1 LNCPKISFLIF
12 CKNEN
17 SVQAIFNKIYQDVNK
32 TLRQKGAYQMTKGTA
47 IYLLQSKDVYL
58 TPKGRKMLYKMLSK
72 ENKRKVAQK

>member
-1 LNCPKISFLIF
+1 
-12 CKNEN
+12 
-17 SVQAIFNKIYQDVNK
+17 
-32 TLRQKGAYQMTKGTA
+32 MTKETA